1 MAGLMESIFGGGV
14 KQLTEQRR
22 LQQEK
27 DIRAQLALDAKR
39 QTPILDQIG
48 GAFGQSFGEE
58 AARNIFGDR
67 EMEELKEGEEFVYD
81 LLKTEK
87 PDSAEFHKKL
97 GDYFY
102 ERGDLVGATKS
113 YLTSSDLQDKS
124 KQDAKKIFTLK
135 VQSDFEYLNGLSQ
148 ETYDA
153 MEASELFEEG
163 ELETYE
169 RLILKPDDNN
179 EKPTT
184 VSAEQ
189 AGIDEQKV
197 QIDNSPQYTSNKV
210 EEKDTSLFKR
220 GTGISLEDV
229 PAETRDFL
237 QRNKLTFKDAFRPY
251 E

>member
-27 DIRAQLALDAKR
+27 DMQAQLALDAKR
-39 QTPILDQIG
+39 GTPILEQIG

-58 AARNIFGDR
+58 AARNIFGDP
-67 EMEELKEGEEFVYD
+67 EMEELKEGEEFLSN
-81 LLKTEK
+81 LLKTKK
-87 PDSAEFHKKL
+87 PDTVEFHKEL
-97 GDYFY
+97 GDWLY

-124 KQDAKKIFTLK
+124 KQGAKKIFTLK
-135 VQSDFEYLNGLSQ
+135 VQNDFEYLNGLSQ

-153 MEASELFEEG
+153 MKASKLFEDN
-163 ELETYE
+163 ELKTYE

-179 EKPTT
+179 KKPTNSKNPKV
-184 VSAEQ
+184 VSGKD
-189 AGIDEQKV
+189 AGINNLPEYIPNEVK
-197 QIDNSPQYTSNKV
+197 
-210 EEKDTSLFKR
+210 EKDTSLFKLA
-220 GTGISLEDV
+220 TGISPENLPV
-229 PAETRDFL
+229 ETKDFF
-237 QRNKLTFKDAFRPY
+237 QRTFKDAFRPY

>member
-124 KQDAKKIFTLK
+124 KQGAKKIFTLK
-135 VQSDFEYLNGLSQ
+135 VQNDFEYLNGLSQ

-189 AGIDEQKV
+189 AGID
-197 QIDNSPQYTSNKV
+197 NSPQYTSNKV

-220 GTGISLEDV
+220 ATNISPEDL
-229 PAETRDFL
+229 PDETIDFL
-237 QRNKLTFKDAFRPY
+237 KRNKLTFKDAFRPY